1 MQSDQGCKTVQKK
14 KKNKKTGIYL
24 QKQFSQNATFKC

>member
-1 MQSDQGCKTVQKK
+1 MQSDQGCKTIQK

-24 QKQFSQNATFKC
+24 QKQFSQNAAFKC

>member
-1 MQSDQGCKTVQKK
+1 MQSDQECKKIQK

-24 QKQFSQNATFKC
+24 QKQVSQNATFKC